1 MYLSLFLLVIG
12 LIVGYLNFNIIG
24 AFLGVLTAV
33 LIGIVIQHVK
43 FSTDITQF
51 PS

>member
-12 LIVGYLNFNIIG
+12 LVVGYLNFNFIG

-33 LIGIVIQHVK
+33 LIGIVIQNVK
-43 FSTDITQF
+43 FSTDITQT